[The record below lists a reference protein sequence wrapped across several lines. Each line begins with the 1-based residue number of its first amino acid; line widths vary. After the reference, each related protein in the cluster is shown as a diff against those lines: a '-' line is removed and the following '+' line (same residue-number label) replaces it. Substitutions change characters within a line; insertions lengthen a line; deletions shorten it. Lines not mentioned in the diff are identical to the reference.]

1 MPVSCTPAMVNQAEQ
16 TLTIQAAIKNPVS
29 GVVFYFA
36 IPVFLEAIMV
46 PGAGMDVQAFVNAW
60 KSVEDALEVS
70 AVVSGKCGTAVK
82 GRSAVPQ

>member
-1 MPVSCTPAMVNQAEQ
+1 
-16 TLTIQAAIKNPVS
+16 
-29 GVVFYFA
+29 
-36 IPVFLEAIMV
+36 MV